1 MLMFGCWYSVFLF
14 LIKRYMKVE
23 AGCNRNFTVFFKQPS
38 ACRLTFIQTQH
49 FLGFIGARR
58 CLGPRAPHGSEPL
71 VRDLRRGHGR
81 QPLRHRRGHRHVRP
95 VLAGGRPGA
104 RPGHA
109 HRRIRP
115 VTAVQGDTLIA
126 EDMCR

>member
-1 MLMFGCWYSVFLF
+1 MYFEPKPTVHTLQIVGWDDLSHLSDIVFDSVFLF

-58 CLGPRAPHGSEPL
+58 CLG
-71 VRDLRRGHGR
+71 
-81 QPLRHRRGHRHVRP
+81 
-95 VLAGGRPGA
+95 
-104 RPGHA
+104 
-109 HRRIRP
+109 I
-115 VTAVQGDTLIA
+115 
-126 EDMCR
+126 